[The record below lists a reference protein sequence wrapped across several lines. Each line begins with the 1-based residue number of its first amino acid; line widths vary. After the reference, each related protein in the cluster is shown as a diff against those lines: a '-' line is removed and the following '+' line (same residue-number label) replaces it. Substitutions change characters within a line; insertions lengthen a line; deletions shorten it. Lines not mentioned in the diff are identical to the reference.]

1 MWIDKTPSHIT
12 LIYYVKN
19 ILYTTFMTNIIYCF
33 WTGTNPMSKQR
44 RLCLEQLKKV
54 TFCDVVLVTPDSLG
68 KYLLDEHPLHPSF
81 FYLSQTHK
89 ADYLRTYFMR
99 FHGGGYTDIKQT
111 TGSWLRSFQQINNSD
126 KWIIGY
132 KEIRGGVWYPPLS
145 NKWCELLGNCAYIC
159 KPNTPF
165 VVELLIA
172 GASGS
177 GKTSLLEVI
186 SGLSAARSGSISW
199 KGTVMTRR
207 QRRGLCGIVFQ
218 FPERHFLGLNVSQ
231 ELRLGHRRL
240 GNDRQDQVLQR
251 VGLQDIPRNAAPE
264 RLSGGQQRRLALA
277 VQLLRGAEVLLLDEP
292 TAGLDWSVRSD
303 VLTLLS
309 DLAEEQVLIVVTHEP
324 ELFDQWD
331 SDRLRLESGQL
342 TPMTT
347 LP

>member
-1 MWIDKTPSHIT
+1 MLQLSEVTYAPATVASPV
-12 LIYYVKN
+12 LSGVS
-19 ILYTTFMTNIIYCF
+19 FRA
-33 WTGTNPMSKQR
+33 R
-44 RLCLEQLKKV
+44 R
-54 TFCDVVLVTPDSLG
+54 G
-68 KYLLDEHPLHPSF
+68 KP
-81 FYLSQTHK
+81 
-89 ADYLRTYFMR
+89 
-99 FHGGGYTDIKQT
+99 
-111 TGSWLRSFQQINNSD
+111 
-126 KWIIGY
+126 
-132 KEIRGGVWYPPLS
+132 
-145 NKWCELLGNCAYIC
+145 
-159 KPNTPF
+159 
-165 VVELLIA
+165 LLIA

-199 KGTVMTRR
+199 QGQVMSRR

-240 GNDRQDQVLQR
+240 GSDRQDQVLQR
-251 VGLQDIPRNAAPE
+251 VGLKDIPRNTAPE

-309 DLAEEQVLIVVTHEP
+309 NLAQEQVLIVVTHEP
-324 ELFDQWD
+324 ELFHQWD

-342 TPMTT
+342 TSMTT
-347 LP
+347 LL